1 MMKVNIGL
9 FGIFLVI
16 ILNLYLFFDLKSR
29 NQEIN
34 EQLFIIK
41 SILED
46 IDDDIHEIEKKNW
59 KIKDYLLIVL
69 KIFSQIRYV
78 LSSYLFY
85 GFWHLIY

>member
-46 IDDDIHEIEKKNW
+46 IDDDIHEIEKKN
-59 KIKDYLLIVL
+59 
-69 KIFSQIRYV
+69 
-78 LSSYLFY
+78 
-85 GFWHLIY
+85 

>member
-46 IDDDIHEIEKKNW
+46 IDDDIHEIEKKIE
-59 KIKDYLLIVL
+59 K
-69 KIFSQIRYV
+69 
-78 LSSYLFY
+78 
-85 GFWHLIY
+85 

>member
-29 NQEIN
+29 NQEID

-46 IDDDIHEIEKKNW
+46 IDDDIHEIEKKN
-59 KIKDYLLIVL
+59 
-69 KIFSQIRYV
+69 
-78 LSSYLFY
+78 
-85 GFWHLIY
+85 

>member
-29 NQEIN
+29 NQEID

-46 IDDDIHEIEKKNW
+46 IDDDIHEIEKKIE
-59 KIKDYLLIVL
+59 K
-69 KIFSQIRYV
+69 
-78 LSSYLFY
+78 
-85 GFWHLIY
+85 